1 MFCPLNVIPDA
12 PLGLPVPPVR
22 DVENWNRDN
31 QRAAADQIGARYVDI
46 VDGARGHDTCAPDA
60 DRYVAGIIDTTTP
73 DYNMAFH
80 PSDAGSRFVADTVAA
95 DLAGA
100 A

>member
-1 MFCPLNVIPDA
+1 
-12 PLGLPVPPVR
+12 
-22 DVENWNRDN
+22 
-31 QRAAADQIGARYVDI
+31 VDI